1 MLLKRS
7 AFGLNGIQNK
17 FKSIVNKPVAP
28 KTGLVSGATAKPKTG
43 LQPGPGMPGSVKQPK
58 INYASD
64 TNLQKIYSGQA
75 YGV

>member
-17 FKSIVNKPVAP
+17 FKSITNKPVAP
-28 KTGLVSGATAKPKTG
+28 KTNLVSGAGAKPKTG
-43 LQPGPGMPGSVKQPK
+43 LQPGMPTGIKQPK
-58 INYASD
+58 YNYASD
-64 TNLQKIYSGQA
+64 SNLQKIYSGQA